1 MLFVCVYVVLGIIF
15 NYYSRTTV
23 KYINQNCKEVYPDTN
38 ITTDIPIGKSDTR
51 IKELKYKRAK
61 GLFGHKHI
69 GKTNEYELNQHES
82 SQQWNIRS
90 GAKV

>member
-1 MLFVCVYVVLGIIF
+1 MLFVCVYVVLGLIF

-23 KYINQNCKEVYPDTN
+23 KYINQNWKEVYPDTN
-38 ITTDIPIGKSDTR
+38 ITTDIPIGKSATR
-51 IKELKYKRAK
+51 IKDLKCKRAK
-61 GLFGHKHI
+61 GLFGHKHRLS
-69 GKTNEYELNQHES
+69 KEYEFNQHEP

>member
-23 KYINQNCKEVYPDTN
+23 KYINQNCKEVYRDTN

-90 GAKV
+90 GAKL